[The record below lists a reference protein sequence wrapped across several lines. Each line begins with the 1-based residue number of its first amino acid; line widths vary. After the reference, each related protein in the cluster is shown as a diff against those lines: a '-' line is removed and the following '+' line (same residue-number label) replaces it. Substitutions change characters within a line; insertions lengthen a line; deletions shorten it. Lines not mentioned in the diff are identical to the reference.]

1 MSVLSKECEQSIV
14 DRFDLYNS
22 KRIELEVKL
31 INKTGFISDDEL
43 AKEWN
48 VTKATLWNW
57 RKLGLKSYTPP
68 IANSKKRFYRITDCI
83 KFLVEQ

>member
-1 MSVLSKECEQSIV
+1 MGTFSPEFEQGLLDRIDLLSDKK
-14 DRFDLYNS
+14 L
-22 KRIELEVKL
+22 ELEIQL
-31 INKTGFISDDEL
+31 RNKTGFISDDEL

-48 VTKATLWNW
+48 VTKTTLWNW